1 MAIQAKA
8 VGARKS
14 RRTIQ
19 LWTSTRWKDKNPL
32 IKGQRQMNAN
42 ERKHNI
48 NAKQSKEV
56 WPHIRSRPKNKGM
69 WATGKAKRRNP
80 NLSGNIIVKLTKCAS
95 PVGVS
100 NTNWDWKSQNTC
112 HRIQLKPFQLR
123 VDLYAT
129 MGEELGKRSKIGRH
143 NPKQNKTYQNQM
155 HKVSAM
161 PKHCLP

>member
-1 MAIQAKA
+1 
-8 VGARKS
+8 
-14 RRTIQ
+14 
-19 LWTSTRWKDKNPL
+19 
-32 IKGQRQMNAN
+32 MNAN

-56 WPHIRSRPKNKGM
+56 WLHIRSRPKNKGM

-129 MGEELGKRSKIGRH
+129 MGEELGKRSKMDATI
-143 NPKQNKTYQNQM
+143 PNKTKPTKTKCTKWAQCKTLPPVNPQARLRQERFRKGRNKARKPNQIGAIWYQKN
-155 HKVSAM
+155 H
-161 PKHCLP
+161 

>member
-1 MAIQAKA
+1 
-8 VGARKS
+8 
-14 RRTIQ
+14 
-19 LWTSTRWKDKNPL
+19 
-32 IKGQRQMNAN
+32 MNAN

-129 MGEELGKRSKIGRH
+129 MGEELGKRRKMDATI
-143 NPKQNKTYQNQM
+143 PNKTKPTKTKCTKWAQCQNIASRKLTG
-155 HKVSAM
+155 KVEAW
-161 PKHCLP
+161 KIQTGEE